1 MCITD
6 KGLAPLPSHGTGALS
21 GLPFRD
27 LVTHNCESDVEAVL
41 RSYPVTYSTPLG
53 SPPAI
58 INIARVNTSTH
69 NHDGNPSFSRY
80 APQQLHNCQN
90 KDCQYKRFPPE
101 DGGSM
106 FKRGEWRAWLGETG
120 PKSKHW
126 GFDTKPQ
133 CLGQAIFT
141 TIFNAAFYSGIAI
154 CNNPACLKRKEAY
167 EAAAPPCKWIALRDF
182 MLTCLA
188 CMVDARQ
195 WGFIGDLLFE
205 THGTTIPRFFCLDI
219 RSSLDVFMWSHSV
232 ARRSVDDED
241 PRLDLELGRQKSN
254 EMSRF
259 WRRILSDYESDAV
272 VISQKCHDRGL
283 CPNRL
288 WNASLHGGDTAVGV
302 CHLGNAALGLLPLGS
317 RDLHVDCT
325 AQYCLRA
332 HENST
337 LIKQA
342 HKCADSHCGKETIFH
357 TDLLNQAS
365 KAPYQAAGIWFNT
378 AWRLRKT
385 NSSSRIY
392 RMVRP
397 GSDQQVM
404 TWKEKNYMALSHVW
418 SDGTGVGLKTPG
430 KVNKCLYGY
439 FAKIARKLG
448 CDGLWW
454 DAISIPSERTARATA
469 IERMLD
475 NFEKAKVTVIHDY
488 DLVRFPWRDDGSP
501 AIALVLSSWFTRG
514 WTAAELFAS
523 RHHPVKVLY
532 ADPAN
537 PEGSPLIKDWDG
549 DVFATDAG
557 EWMNPRH
564 LKHFPGHMRRDIMN
578 PAGTIPKQGYFVA
591 AEIVKI
597 LRHPFLQEAT
607 QIGNLSDLLKVLSSR
622 TTSWT
627 KDQMLIAALMC
638 QDKNGSKG
646 LVDST
651 MTGPEIMKFL
661 LVTFEKIR
669 VTDFVHSEVPIATH
683 GPWSWCPQSVFHFGQ
698 LYHSSRVSNTDCI
711 MLPNGRIS
719 CRLQAY
725 EVLEDD
731 VIISCGSH
739 PAIRAKVSAALSN
752 RPACL
757 LLSTPCIQDDQPIY
771 ILSQPVFINNVT
783 ITVRWV
789 ACVQM
794 QSALDPQP
802 IPILGSSDTRTGSRR
817 RLHTLEMNI
826 VGINTIAIEFEFGN
840 DITASGIPLSPLTF
854 NFLSWAAGLTELNSQ
869 FKQGTMWI
877 LSVDMNGAPGTLE
890 PSAFGPQPIYF
901 YDYGQDSNMFK
912 KAGLNMHSPPV
923 RPMTLSM
930 WDFDNEKSRI
940 TASFLEDLM
949 KVLSVSQQT
958 NDTVNLTWSFP
969 YYYKHN
975 ENVRPTCAFPEILVF
990 ETTFRIVPEILVKSQ
1005 SFDVSFGSLVYNK
1018 SIVPH
1023 QRRWR
1028 KNSTRSQWYSN
1039 WNSFVWSSKS
1049 CGQCGN
1055 CKFTYPE

>member
-1 MCITD
+1 MCMTD
-6 KGLAPLPSHGTGALS
+6 KGLASLPSHGTGALS
-21 GLPFRD
+21 GLCFRD
-27 LVTHNCESDVEAVL
+27 LVTHNGRSDVEAVP
-41 RSYPVTYSTPLG
+41 RSYSVDYTTPLG

-58 INIARVNTSTH
+58 ADVAEVNGFG
-69 NHDGNPSFSRY
+69 HDDDPDFSRHV
-80 APQQLHNCQN
+80 PQQLPNCKN
-90 KDCQYKRFPPE
+90 RGCQYKKYPPKE
-101 DGGSM
+101 GGDIW
-106 FKRGEWRAWLGETG
+106 KWHEWRAWLGETG

-126 GFDTKPQ
+126 GFDAEPQ

-141 TIFNAAFYSGIAI
+141 TIFNTAFYSGIAI

-167 EAAAPPCKWIALRDF
+167 EAAAPPCKWVAFRDF

-188 CMVDARQ
+188 CMVGAAE
-195 WGFIGDLLFE
+195 WSFAGDFLFE
-205 THGTTIPRFFCLDI
+205 THGANIPRLFCLDV
-219 RSSLDVFMWSHSV
+219 RGSLDVFVWSCSI
-232 ARRSVDDED
+232 ARQYVDDQD
-241 PRLDLELGRQKSN
+241 PRLNLEMGRQKSN
-254 EMSRF
+254 EISSF

-272 VISQKCHDRGL
+272 AISQKCHDRGL

-288 WNASLHGGDTAVGV
+288 WNASLHGTDTAVGV
-302 CHLGNAALGLLPLGS
+302 CHLGNAALEFLPLGS
-317 RDLHVDCT
+317 RDKHVDCT

-337 LIKQA
+337 LVKQA
-342 HKCADSHCGKETIFH
+342 HKCADNHCGKEMIFR

-365 KAPYQAAGIWFNT
+365 KGPYQASGIWFNT
-378 AWRLRKT
+378 AWRLRET
-385 NSSSRIY
+385 SRSGRIH

-404 TWKEKNYMALSHVW
+404 AWKEKNYMALSHVW

-430 KVNKCLYGY
+430 KVNKCLYAY
-439 FAKIARKLG
+439 FANIARQVG

-475 NFEKAKVTVIHDY
+475 NFEKAKVTVVHDH
-488 DLVRFPWRDDGSP
+488 DLVRFPWRDDGTP

-537 PEGSPLIKDWDG
+537 PGGSPLIKDWDG
-549 DVFATDAG
+549 DVFAADVG

-564 LKHFPGHMRRDIMN
+564 FKHFPGHQIRDIMD
-578 PAGTIPKQGYFVA
+578 PAGTIPMQGYFIA

-597 LRHPFLQEAT
+597 MRHPFLQEST
-607 QIGNLSDLLKVLSSR
+607 QITNLSDLLKVLSRR

-646 LVDST
+646 IVDSA
-651 MTGPEIMKFL
+651 MAGPEIMKFL
-661 LVTFEKIR
+661 LVTFEKIQ
-669 VTDFVHSEVPIATH
+669 VTDFVHGEVPITTH

-711 MLPNGRIS
+711 ILPNGRIS
-719 CRLQAY
+719 CRLLAY

-739 PAIRAKVSAALSN
+739 PALRAKVSAALAN
-752 RPACL
+752 RTTCL

-771 ILSQPVFINNVT
+771 ILSQPVSINKVT
-783 ITVRWV
+783 ITVRWI

-794 QSALDPQP
+794 QSPLDPKP
-802 IPILGSSDTRTGSRR
+802 IPILESSDTSTGTRR
-817 RLHTLEMNI
+817 QLHTFGVNTVGMN
-826 VGINTIAIEFEFGN
+826 TLSIEFEFGN
-840 DITASGIPLSPLTF
+840 DATASGVPLSPLTF
-854 NFLSWAAGLTELNSQ
+854 DFLSWAARLTEWNSQ

-877 LSVDMNGAPGTLE
+877 LSVDMNGAPGALE
-890 PSAFGPQPIYF
+890 PRAFGPQPIYF
-901 YDYGQDSNMFK
+901 YDHGQDSNMFK
-912 KAGLNMHSPPV
+912 KAGLHVDSPPV
-923 RPMTLSM
+923 RPVALSM
-930 WDFDNEKSRI
+930 WDFDNEESKI
-940 TASFLEDLM
+940 TASFLEDLI
-949 KVLSVSQQT
+949 KVVSISKQT
-958 NDTVNLTWSFP
+958 DDKVNITWSFP
-969 YYYKHN
+969 YYYKGNDNHH
-975 ENVRPTCAFPEILVF
+975 PTCAFPEILVF
-990 ETTFRIVPEILVKSQ
+990 ETTFQIVPEILIKSQ
-1005 SFDVSFGSLVYNK
+1005 SFDISLGSLVYEG
-1018 SIVPH
+1018 SILPQ
-1023 QRRWR
+1023 QRSWR
-1028 KNSTRSQWYSN
+1028 KNSTIDQWYN
-1039 WNSFVWSSKS
+1039 NRNSFIWSSKS

-1055 CKFTYPE
+1055 CKFSFPD